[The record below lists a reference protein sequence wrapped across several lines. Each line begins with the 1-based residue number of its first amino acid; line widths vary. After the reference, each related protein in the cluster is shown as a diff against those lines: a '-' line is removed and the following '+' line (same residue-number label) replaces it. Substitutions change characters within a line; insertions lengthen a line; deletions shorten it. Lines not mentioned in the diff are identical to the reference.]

1 MNPKREKL
9 ANCTVCNSHFS
20 CAHSELFTSIF
31 LKYMMI
37 FDVKLLL
44 KCVNSFFKCSCL
56 FSLLSVYISL
66 CDIWTTL
73 KY

>member
-44 KCVNSFFKCSCL
+44 KCVNSFLNVPVFLAC
-56 FSLLSVYISL
+56 YQTISM